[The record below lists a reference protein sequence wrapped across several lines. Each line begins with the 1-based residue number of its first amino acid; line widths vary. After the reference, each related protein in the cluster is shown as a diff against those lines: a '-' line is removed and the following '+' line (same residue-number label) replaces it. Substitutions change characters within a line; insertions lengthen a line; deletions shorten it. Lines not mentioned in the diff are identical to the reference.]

1 MKRIVLLLLVISMS
15 VLMFASCSSNTGSLL
30 TEEQEKSI
38 LDRDYGIEIRNEA
51 IGLKNYK
58 SNNLGFSIAGSSK
71 DNELTDYIYGRFK
84 EIGLKNV
91 QKVPVE
97 LDGWNLSDMSFR
109 FDCDCVE
116 AGYQDYHN
124 FGVYPSDFDFD
135 SRSFQVINVGSLIKN
150 PDSYVMSKG
159 VLIDSVENIKEEVEL
174 AYSKGAV
181 FVVYCDTESGS
192 GTYKVDLE
200 KGISN
205 KIPVF
210 VFSKINYDALVKEV
224 ELGKEITVTIDGY
237 SSLTENIT
245 SDFIIGEIEGSK
257 KYEYIYISANRDSIL
272 EGFLSSKVPV
282 GELLCLADTLV
293 KEGYKPK
300 YTIRF
305 MVTTGQEF
313 GDINGGKNVGIRSY
327 LNSDK
332 INKKNIKYSIVLDG
346 SKPLLESLMTQYDIS
361 SKSTELKEKLEKL
374 NKSIEG
380 KSLGYITQIGEINSS
395 YVTEALVWDEFGI
408 PTIHQAEPITS
419 FYYSIEDTS
428 KDDASIKLESDYC
441 TYLVYYMR
449 EILNLLN

>member
-1 MKRIVLLLLVISMS
+1 MKRIVILLLVVSLS
-15 VLMFASCSSNTGSLL
+15 VLMLASCGSNTGSLL
-30 TEEQEKSI
+30 TEEQEKTI

-51 IGLKNYK
+51 ISLKSYK
-58 SNNLGFSIAGSSK
+58 SNNLGFSVAGSIR
-71 DNELTDYIYGRFK
+71 DDELTDYIYNRFK

-124 FGVYPSDFDFD
+124 FGVYPSEFDFD
-135 SRSFQVINVGSLIKN
+135 NRSFSVINVGSLIKN

-159 VLIDSVENIKEEVEL
+159 VLIDSAENIKEEVEL

-181 FVVYCDTESGS
+181 FVVYCDTESS
-192 GTYKVDLE
+192 VGTYKVDLE
-200 KGISN
+200 KGISS

-210 VFSKINYDALVKEV
+210 VFSQINYDALVKEV
-224 ELGKEITVTIDGY
+224 EQGKEITVTIDGY
-237 SSLTENIT
+237 SSLAENIT
-245 SDFIIGEIEGSK
+245 SDFIIGEIVGSK

-272 EGFLSSKVPV
+272 EGFLSSKVSV
-282 GELLCLADTLV
+282 GELLCLADTLI

-313 GDINGGKNVGIRSY
+313 GDINGGKNIGIRNY

-346 SKPLLESLMTQYDIS
+346 SKPLLESLMTEYDVS
-361 SKSTELKEKLEKL
+361 SKSVKLKEKLENL
-374 NKSIEG
+374 NNTIES
-380 KSLGYITQIGEINSS
+380 KSLGYITQIGEISSS

-419 FYYSIEDTS
+419 FYYTIEDTS

-441 TYLVYYMR
+441 TYLIYYMR
-449 EILNLLN
+449 EILNLLD

>member
-1 MKRIVLLLLVISMS
+1 MKRIVILLLVVSLS
-15 VLMFASCSSNTGSLL
+15 VLMLASCGSNTGSLL
-30 TEEQEKSI
+30 TEEQEKTI
-38 LDRDYGIEIRNEA
+38 FDRDYGIEIRNEA

-58 SNNLGFSIAGSSK
+58 SNNLGFSVAGSIK
-71 DNELTDYIYGRFK
+71 DDELTDYIYNRFK

-97 LDGWNLSDMSFR
+97 LDGWNLSDISFR

-124 FGVYPSDFDFD
+124 FGVYPSEFDFD
-135 SRSFQVINVGSLIKN
+135 NRSFSVINVGSLIKN

-159 VLIDSVENIKEEVEL
+159 VLIDSAENIKEEVEL

-181 FVVYCDTESGS
+181 FVVYCDTESS
-192 GTYKVDLE
+192 VGTYKVDLE
-200 KGISN
+200 KGISS

-210 VFSKINYDALVKEV
+210 VFSQINYDALVKEV
-224 ELGKEITVTIDGY
+224 EQGKEITVTIDGY
-237 SSLTENIT
+237 SSLAENIT
-245 SDFIIGEIEGSK
+245 SDFIIGEIVGSK

-272 EGFLSSKVPV
+272 EGFLSSKVSV
-282 GELLCLADTLV
+282 GELLCLADTLI

-313 GDINGGKNVGIRSY
+313 GDINGGKNIGIRNY

-346 SKPLLESLMTQYDIS
+346 SKPLLESLMTEYDVS
-361 SKSTELKEKLEKL
+361 SKSVKLKEKLENL
-374 NKSIEG
+374 NNTIES
-380 KSLGYITQIGEINSS
+380 KSLGYITQIGEISSS
-395 YVTEALVWDEFGI
+395 YVTEGLVWDEFGI

-419 FYYSIEDTS
+419 FYYTIEDTS

-441 TYLVYYMR
+441 TYLIYYMR
-449 EILNLLN
+449 EILNLLD